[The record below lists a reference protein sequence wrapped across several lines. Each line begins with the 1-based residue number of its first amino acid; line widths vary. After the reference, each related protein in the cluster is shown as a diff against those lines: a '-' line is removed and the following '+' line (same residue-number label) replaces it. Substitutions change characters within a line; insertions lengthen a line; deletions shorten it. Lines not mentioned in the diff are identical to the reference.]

1 MEKAPTTE
9 LLEKLR
15 AALSAK
21 FPPAKVDEILRYY
34 SLLKTEA
41 RLDHYDDCLVNGG
54 KFVEAVLKC
63 LHYLAAE
70 NEIDVVNK
78 VDQEIRYLE
87 NVATLDDSER
97 LTIPRTLR
105 VIYEHRNKRG
115 GAHNNSF
122 DSQKMDC
129 ALVVAASTWV
139 MEELTRLYL
148 TNDPTAA
155 QVLVANLLV
164 KEIPFVEEIDGDYVV
179 SHPKLPATVQ
189 LGMLLYYHYPNRC
202 SVGDL
207 IQWLEHVHNSN
218 NIRTSLRRMQKDN
231 LVHENGNGWKLTEAG
246 VQKAEQA
253 VAKLQNQEDGAAK
266 IKKASRRGVKHVRRR
281 VAASRAVHH

>member
-1 MEKAPTTE
+1 MEKGPTTE

-15 AALSAK
+15 TALSTK
-21 FPPAKVDEILRYY
+21 FPPAKVDEILLYY
-34 SLLKTEA
+34 SRLKKEA
-41 RLDHYDDCLVNGG
+41 RLDHYDDCLVNSG

-63 LHYLAAE
+63 LHYLAAGD
-70 NEIDVVNK
+70 EIDAINK
-78 VDQEIRYLE
+78 VDLEVRYLE
-87 NVATLDDSER
+87 NVVTLDDSER

-122 DSQKMDC
+122 DPQKMDC

-139 MEELTRLYL
+139 MEELARLYL

-155 QVLVANLLV
+155 QALVANLLV

-179 SHPKLPATVQ
+179 SHPELSAPVQ
-189 LGMLLYYHYPNRC
+189 LAMLLYYHYPNRC
-202 SVGDL
+202 QIGDL
-207 IQWLEHVHNSN
+207 IQWLQHAHNAN
-218 NIRTSLRRMQKDN
+218 NIHTALRRMQKEN
-231 LVHENGNGWKLTEAG
+231 LVRENGNGWKLTEAG

-266 IKKASRRGVKHVRRR
+266 VKKTSSRGVKHVRRR